1 MKRMKRK
8 ILFIPILIFVCIVFQ
23 MCEEENVIDPSEVDF
38 WKQYTT
44 QDGIISNEIW
54 SIAEDLYGNIWVG

>member
-1 MKRMKRK
+1 MKRK